1 MTAASPTRPR
11 QTLEQLLQ
19 YPRSVRALVI
29 QHDFLRS
36 PAGLVPRGTWRRVSA
51 THFELVADAEVLP

>member
-1 MTAASPTRPR
+1 VTDPRPR

-29 QHDFLRS
+29 QHDFLRA
-36 PAGLVPRGTWRRVSA
+36 PTGLVPRGTWRRVSA
-51 THFELVADAEVLP
+51 TPFELVADAEVLP